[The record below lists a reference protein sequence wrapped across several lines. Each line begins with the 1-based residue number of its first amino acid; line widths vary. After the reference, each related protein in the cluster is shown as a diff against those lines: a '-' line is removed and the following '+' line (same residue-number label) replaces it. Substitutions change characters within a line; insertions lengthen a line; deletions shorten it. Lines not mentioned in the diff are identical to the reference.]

1 MGLSEGVI
9 RLKTKRLAKTVP
21 TWVLVSVSLL
31 FGLSALVVVL
41 NAVDLKALRMSF
53 DEAFSHPLELSLALC
68 AFALAFIFRA
78 VAWQRVVPSLPFK
91 QSLAGIHMA
100 LGANHVLP
108 FRIGEAARITSVAR
122 RTDLPLEILS
132 ASTLALRTGDFLA
145 LAALGLLVAP
155 GAFASLI
162 GPIGWLVF
170 GIVVLVAAASWRWL
184 FKLVGLDDR
193 IRLPD
198 SLAIV
203 LSVSAW
209 ICEAVLVIFTA
220 RWAGIEITFFEA
232 IFVTVA
238 SVGAQIVAVAP
249 GGFGTYEGAAV
260 AAYLIVG
267 VDARLALI
275 AALTAHAV
283 KTSYSLILG
292 AIALLRP
299 KPSLFPRFRL
309 RKEKDFVTA
318 FKPESSAP
326 VVLFMPAF
334 NEQASVGEC
343 VRRVPKEVA
352 GRPVKIFVVNDGSSD
367 RTSEEAVS
375 AGAEVI
381 EMGENQGLG
390 AAVRRGFEES
400 TRLGAAA
407 VAFCDA
413 DCEYAPEEL
422 EIMVRPILDGEA
434 DYVIGSRF
442 AGNIEHMRPHRRFG
456 NKVLTL
462 ILCIVARQRITDGQS
477 GYRALS
483 PEAAASAEIIHD
495 FNYAQVLTLDLLAKG
510 FRYQEVPIS
519 YHFRTSG
526 ESFVKL
532 GKYLRKVCPAVLRE
546 LNAV

>member
-1 MGLSEGVI
+1 
-9 RLKTKRLAKTVP
+9 
-21 TWVLVSVSLL
+21 
-31 FGLSALVVVL
+31 
-41 NAVDLKALRMSF
+41 
-53 DEAFSHPLELSLALC
+53 
-68 AFALAFIFRA
+68 
-78 VAWQRVVPSLPFK
+78 
-91 QSLAGIHMA
+91 MA
-100 LGANHVLP
+100 LGANNVLP
-108 FRIGEAARITSVAR
+108 FRIGEAARITSVTR
-122 RTDLPLEILS
+122 RTDLPLEIVS

-145 LAALGLLVAP
+145 LAVLGLLVAP
-155 GAFASLI
+155 GAFVSLI
-162 GPIGWLVF
+162 GPIGWFIF
-170 GIVVLVAAASWRWL
+170 GVVILVAAGSWRWL
-184 FKLVGLDDR
+184 FKLVGLDER
-193 IRLPD
+193 IRLPGP
-198 SLAIV
+198 LAIV

-209 ICEAVLVIFTA
+209 VCEAVLVIFAA

-275 AALTAHAV
+275 AALTTHAL

-292 AIALLRP
+292 SIALLRP

-309 RKEKDFVTA
+309 RKEKDFVTSS
-318 FKPESSAP
+318 KPESSAP

-367 RTSEEAVS
+367 RTSEEAVR

-381 EMGENQGLG
+381 EMGVNQGLG

-400 TRLGAAA
+400 ARLGAAA

-422 EIMVRPILDGEA
+422 EVMVRPILDGDA

-462 ILCIVARQRITDGQS
+462 ILCIVARERITDGQS

-483 PEAAASAEIIHD
+483 PDAAASAEIIHD

-526 ESFVKL
+526 ESFVEL

-546 LNAV
+546 LNTV

>member
-1 MGLSEGVI
+1 MGLREGIVG
-9 RLKTKRLAKTVP
+9 LKTKRLAKTVP
-21 TWVLVSVSLL
+21 TWLLLSLSLV
-31 FGLSALVVVL
+31 FGLVALVVVL
-41 NAVDLKALRMSF
+41 KAVDLKALRMSF
-53 DEAFSHPLELSLALC
+53 DEAFSHPLELSLAFG

-78 VAWQRVVPSLPFK
+78 VAWQKVIPSLPFK

-122 RTDLPLEILS
+122 RTDLPLEIIS
-132 ASTLALRTGDFLA
+132 ATTLALRTGDFLA

-162 GPIGWLVF
+162 GPIGWFVF
-170 GIVVLVAAASWRWL
+170 GTVVLVAVGSWRWL
-184 FKLVGLDDR
+184 FKLVGLDER
-193 IRLPD
+193 IRFPGPLV
-198 SLAIV
+198 IV

-209 ICEAVLVIFTA
+209 VCEAVLVIFAA

-275 AALTAHAV
+275 AALTTHAL

-292 AIALLRP
+292 SIALIRP

-309 RKEKDFVTA
+309 RKEKDFVTS
-318 FKPESSAP
+318 FKPDSSAP

-343 VRRVPKEVA
+343 VRRVPKKVA

-381 EMGENQGLG
+381 EMGVNQGLG

-422 EIMVRPILDGEA
+422 EAMVRPILDGDA

-442 AGNIEHMRPHRRFG
+442 AGHIEHMRPHRRLG

-462 ILCIVARQRITDGQS
+462 ILCIVARERITDGQS

-546 LNAV
+546 LNTV

>member
-1 MGLSEGVI
+1 MGLREGIVG
-9 RLKTKRLAKTVP
+9 LKTKRLAKTVP
-21 TWVLVSVSLL
+21 TWLLVSLSLV
-31 FGLSALVVVL
+31 FGLVALVVVL
-41 NAVDLKALRMSF
+41 KAVDLKALRMSF
-53 DEAFSHPLELSLALC
+53 DEAFSHPLELSLAFG

-78 VAWQRVVPSLPFK
+78 VAWKKVIPSLPFK

-122 RTDLPLEILS
+122 RTDLPLEIIS

-162 GPIGWLVF
+162 GPIGWFVF
-170 GIVVLVAAASWRWL
+170 GIVTLVAVGSWRWL
-184 FKLVGLDDR
+184 FKLVGLDER
-193 IRLPD
+193 IRLPGP
-198 SLAIV
+198 LAIA

-209 ICEAVLVIFTA
+209 VCEAVLVIFAA

-275 AALTAHAV
+275 AALTTHAL

-292 AIALLRP
+292 SIALIRP

-309 RKEKDFVTA
+309 RKEKDFVTS

-343 VRRVPKEVA
+343 VRRVPKKVA

-381 EMGENQGLG
+381 EMGVNQGLG

-422 EIMVRPILDGEA
+422 EAMVRPILDGDA

-442 AGNIEHMRPHRRFG
+442 AGHIEHMRPHRRFG

-462 ILCIVARQRITDGQS
+462 ILCIVALERITDGQS

-546 LNAV
+546 LNTV

>member
-1 MGLSEGVI
+1 MGLREGIVG
-9 RLKTKRLAKTVP
+9 LKTKRLAKTVP
-21 TWVLVSVSLL
+21 TWLLLSLSLV
-31 FGLSALVVVL
+31 FGLVALVVVL
-41 NAVDLKALRMSF
+41 KAVDLKALRMSF
-53 DEAFSHPLELSLALC
+53 DEAFSHPLELSLAFG

-78 VAWQRVVPSLPFK
+78 VAWKKVIPSLPFK

-122 RTDLPLEILS
+122 RTDLPLEIIS

-162 GPIGWLVF
+162 GPIGWFVF
-170 GIVVLVAAASWRWL
+170 GIVTLVAVGSWRWL
-184 FKLVGLDDR
+184 FKLVGLDER
-193 IRLPD
+193 IRLPGP
-198 SLAIV
+198 LAIA

-209 ICEAVLVIFTA
+209 VCEAVLVIFAA

-275 AALTAHAV
+275 AALTTHAL

-292 AIALLRP
+292 SIALIRP

-309 RKEKDFVTA
+309 RKEKDFVTS

-343 VRRVPKEVA
+343 VRRVPKKVA

-381 EMGENQGLG
+381 EMGVNQGLG

-422 EIMVRPILDGEA
+422 EAMVRPILDGDA

-442 AGNIEHMRPHRRFG
+442 AGHIEHMRPHRRFG

-462 ILCIVARQRITDGQS
+462 ILCIVALERITDGQS

-519 YHFRTSG
+519 YNFRTSG

-546 LNAV
+546 LNTV

>member
-1 MGLSEGVI
+1 MGLSEGI
-9 RLKTKRLAKTVP
+9 GGLKTKRLAKTVP
-21 TWVLVSVSLL
+21 TWLLLSVSLV
-31 FGLSALVVVL
+31 FGLLALVVVL
-41 NAVDLKALRMSF
+41 KAVDVKALRMSF
-53 DEAFSHPLELSLALC
+53 GEAFSHPLELSLAFC
-68 AFALAFIFRA
+68 AFGLAFIFRA
-78 VAWQRVVPSLPFK
+78 VAWKRVIPSLPFK

-108 FRIGEAARITSVAR
+108 FRIGEAARITSVRR
-122 RTDLPLEILS
+122 RTDLPLEIIS

-170 GIVVLVAAASWRWL
+170 GVVILVAAVSWRWL
-184 FKLVGLDDR
+184 FKLVGLDER

-198 SLAIV
+198 PLAIV

-209 ICEAVLVIFTA
+209 VCEAVLVIFAA

-275 AALTAHAV
+275 AALTTHAL
-283 KTSYSLILG
+283 KTSYSLIFG
-292 AIALLRP
+292 AVALIRP
-299 KPSLFPRFRL
+299 KPSLLPRFRL
-309 RKEKDFVTA
+309 HKEKDFITT
-318 FKPESSAP
+318 FEPESSAP

-407 VAFCDA
+407 IAFCDA

-422 EIMVRPILDGEA
+422 EAMVRPILDGDA

-442 AGNIEHMRPHRRFG
+442 AGNIKHMRPHRRFG

-546 LNAV
+546 LKTV